1 MVLNYILVGCPW
13 LLYAGFAA
21 SRLDQ
26 GNSPRGGTP
35 RNSWWVCA
43 AQFSKSW
50 PYFIPKT
57 VIFYTR
63 FQTRPLKSKPFF
75 RPGLQTEIMSSFF
88 RLERKQTIS
97 PNAYPI
103 RKFLLRSYS
112 FGVETINKFIHPRS
126 SIENHTRFQIKMG
139 KEYTRFQT
147 RKDKNPTLLGGTRL
161 CGLYRGVPS
170 SWGEFTQQIS
180 WASLWVISSGIS
192 ALPLFVAA
200 GMQESIFSAIQ

>member
-1 MVLNYILVGCPW
+1 MLFTVGQKNRIDNRQTDITIRW
-13 LLYAGFAA
+13 LRGEQAW
-21 SRLDQ
+21 SREFT
-26 GNSPRGGTP
+26 PGGTP

-63 FQTRPLKSKPFF
+63 FHTRPLKSKPFF
-75 RPGLQTEIMSSFF
+75 RPGIQTEIMSSFF

-147 RKDKNPTLLGGTRL
+147 RKDKKPYTFGQYT
-161 CGLYRGVPS
+161 
-170 SWGEFTQQIS
+170 
-180 WASLWVISSGIS
+180 
-192 ALPLFVAA
+192 
-200 GMQESIFSAIQ
+200 SIWLI